1 MNRRFFLQLG
11 LPLIFLAACSKKPKF
26 TALPAGSQVLAFG
39 DSVTYGTG
47 AQPGEDWPTKLALL
61 TGWQLINAGLPGDT
75 AEAARSRIQALL
87 DEHKP
92 ALVILEIGGN
102 DFLRRRPARIIKEDI
117 RALVRSCQD
126 SGSKVVLV
134 GVPELSLL
142 AVVAGKP
149 SDSPLYA
156 ELGAEE
162 GVPVI
167 ADVFS
172 NVLAKPELCADKI
185 HPNAQG
191 YQQMAQG
198 IAQKLRHVGLAN

>member
-11 LPLIFLAACSKKPKF
+11 FPLILLAACSKRPKF
-26 TALPAGSQVLAFG
+26 TALPTGSQVLAFG
-39 DSVTYGTG
+39 DSITYGTG

-61 TGWQLINAGLPGDT
+61 TGWQIINAGLPGDT
-75 AEAARSRIQALL
+75 AEAARSRIQPLL

-126 SGSKVVLV
+126 SGAKVVLV
-134 GVPELSLL
+134 GVSELSLL

-185 HPNAQG
+185 HPNAHG
-191 YQQMAQG
+191 YQQMGQG
-198 IAQKLRHVGLAN
+198 IADKLRYLGLVS